1 MGLRSRSFF
10 ASVSVAA
17 LAMTVASGV
26 QANDSVVKAVSDPN
40 GWAIAGHDYANTR
53 FSPLKQITSE
63 NVGKLQ
69 LAYSLSLASLRS
81 NESSPVV
88 IGDTLY
94 VTTSWGP
101 KYVYAINAATGAK
114 KWTYEPDMPDDV
126 LQYACC
132 DVNNRGVAYADGK
145 IFIGRL
151 DGKLTALD
159 AASGK
164 ELWTS
169 KVVDYKQGSVIT
181 SPPLVVR
188 DKVIT
193 GFGGGEYGVRGA
205 LLAFDLNNGKQLWQT
220 YTVPA
225 PGEPGSDTWK
235 GDTGL
240 HGGGAAWLVGSYDAK
255 TDTVYWGTS
264 NPGPWN
270 TGVRSTGDGN
280 FGKLTNLYTASTLA
294 IDPNTGK
301 IKWHIQGTPADAWDY
316 DGVNELLLADLKIGG
331 ADTPVLMKADRNGF
345 FFVANRETGKMISAE
360 KYVYTSWAK
369 KFDINTMR
377 AEEDPDKR
385 PGPGHPAKDIC
396 PNLIGGKNWQ
406 PMSFNPQTGLVYIPT
421 NNVCMDWSVSDV
433 SYKRGV
439 FYLGAEFPTKEGP
452 GGFLGELVAWDPVA
466 NKKVWSIKED
476 LPFNGGTLTTAGN
489 LVFSGNLHGDFRAID
504 AKTGKALWSKNL
516 GSGIGAGP
524 VTYSVDGKQYVAI
537 VIGRTAALPAFL
549 GDIGKKMV
557 AAAPEGGALFVFAL
571 Q

>member
-524 VTYSVDGKQYVAI
+524 VTYSVGGKQYVAI